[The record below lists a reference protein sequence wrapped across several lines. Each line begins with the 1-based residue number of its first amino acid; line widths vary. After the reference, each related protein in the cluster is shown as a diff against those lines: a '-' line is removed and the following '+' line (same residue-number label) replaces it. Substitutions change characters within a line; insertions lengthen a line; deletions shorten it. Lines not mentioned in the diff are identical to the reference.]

1 MNCVH
6 RAHRLEKGD
15 AFMSLQTA
23 RPHGAQHAMP
33 NRRHYGS
40 RTPKRLHTSV
50 GRSDISEISS
60 TEATFRSTGDRG
72 SVGSVAIC

>member
-1 MNCVH
+1 MNSVH

-50 GRSDISEISS
+50 GRSDTSVTSS
-60 TEATFRSTGDRG
+60 TQAKFQSMADRA
-72 SVGSVAIC
+72 SVVSVEIC